1 MNRNTNPQSGYV
13 DSLLYDDFELL
24 KGAVAARSCRERFG
38 FSTFEEAIDAHRPDR
53 SCPHCG
59 SVERWKD
66 GKTPSG
72 TQRYICPQCGERHS
86 ALTGTIFE
94 YSKKDLPT
102 WVDFVTMMC
111 HNVQV
116 DAAADMCGISHHTA
130 FGWRHRVLATVDG
143 YQDRLVPRSRVWI
156 DEAYVTDS
164 SLLAD
169 PEWRS
174 KRGLSKNKTC
184 IAVAIDVF
192 KNPVA
197 VICGNGKPSS
207 RRIKNALQSHIA
219 DGATIVHDMEKS
231 HKALVK
237 AVSGIDEAYRADT
250 QDPRYLEGMEL
261 VNSLCSWL
269 KRYLWRFPGM
279 KPENL
284 QSYLN
289 WFVYLFRVRR
299 DKEKWPKVE
308 RVIRHLMLADATFR
322 CS

>member
-1 MNRNTNPQSGYV
+1 MNRNFNPQAGYV
-13 DSLLYDDFELL
+13 DALPFDEFEML
-24 KGAVAARSCRERFG
+24 KSAVAARKCSDKIG
-38 FSTFEEAIDAHRPDR
+38 FSTYEEAINIYRPNR
-53 SCPHCG
+53 VCPHCG
-59 SVERWKD
+59 SGEYWKD
-66 GKTPSG
+66 GSTPSS
-72 TQRYICPQCGERHS
+72 TQRYLCRKCNKRFS

-116 DAAADMCGISHHTA
+116 DAAADMCEISHHTA
-130 FGWRHRVLATVDG
+130 FEWRHRVLATING
-143 YQDRLVPRSRVWI
+143 YQKHLVLRNRVWI
-156 DEAYVTDS
+156 DETYITDS
-164 SLLAD
+164 SLLGD

-174 KRGLSKNKTC
+174 KRGLSKNKIC

-192 KNPVA
+192 KNPIA
-197 VICGNGKPSS
+197 VVCGHGKPSS
-207 RRIKNALQSHIA
+207 KRIKDALLGNIA
-219 DGATIVHDMEKS
+219 NGSTIVHDMEKS

-237 AVSGIDEAYRADT
+237 AVAGVDEAYRADT
-250 QDPRYLEGMEL
+250 NNPEYLEGMEL
-261 VNSLCSWL
+261 VNSLCSWI

-279 KPENL
+279 KPDNL

-308 RVIRHLMLADATFR
+308 RVVRHLMLTDATFR